1 MDTIDVDL
9 KTSVDKSNTDLN
21 KTESETQSGTA
32 KAQINANATAKYISV
47 ISKHKGLLAESQA
60 RTFNQ
65 LNSSLNS
72 FVKDSSSIA
81 KESYNKDSAMM
92 GHYRKLTVQVINR
105 DPNLQEKVASDL
117 SSQKEMVRSRD
128 AASVLESDLKNL
140 PKVLSEGTVAGQN
153 LGKFICQS
161 VVNLTDYENMGA
173 GLQRDLAIRQ
183 VFAPTEE
190 LSLRSKQAT
199 ADRKSVV

>member
-21 KTESETQSGTA
+21 RTESGTKSETQ
-32 KAQINANATAKYISV
+32 KAQINANATAKYVSV
-47 ISKHKGLLAESQA
+47 ISKHKGLLAESQS

-81 KESYNKDSAMM
+81 KESYNEDSALM

-105 DPNLQEKVASDL
+105 DPNLQEKVASD
-117 SSQKEMVRSRD
+117 
-128 AASVLESDLKNL
+128 
-140 PKVLSEGTVAGQN
+140 
-153 LGKFICQS
+153 
-161 VVNLTDYENMGA
+161 
-173 GLQRDLAIRQ
+173 
-183 VFAPTEE
+183 
-190 LSLRSKQAT
+190 
-199 ADRKSVV
+199 